1 MRDNGRKA
9 ASLMVQIL
17 RVACRQPLGTILSLP
32 VAIYR
37 HRLQHLRLPCPP
49 RSLSRTVAAH
59 LGLPSGVDPARTM
72 AVVQT
77 GQNVAFGSSSQP
89 PWSRRCDDH
98 LNPPCKPR
106 SVPDPEVDRPHIVPP
121 AG

>member
-89 PWSRRCDDH
+89 PSSRRCDDY
-98 LNPPCKPR
+98 LNPPTLLEAM
-106 SVPDPEVDRPHIVPP
+106 PDFLPFLPHE
-121 AG
+121 